1 MTSLATKFFIDCME
15 EVLAMCGDG
24 KEAFRSAVQ
33 QPRSAA
39 ELYQAA
45 RMLEQKRKKEL
56 ADERTSA

>member
-1 MTSLATKFFIDCME
+1 ME